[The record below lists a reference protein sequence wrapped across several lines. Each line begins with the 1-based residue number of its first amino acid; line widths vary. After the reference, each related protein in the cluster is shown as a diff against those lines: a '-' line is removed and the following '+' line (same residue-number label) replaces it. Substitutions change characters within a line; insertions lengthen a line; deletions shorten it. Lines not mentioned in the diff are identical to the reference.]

1 MNCKTTAKVLLAA
14 TLGVAVMGTI
24 SYLTA
29 TGKAVIGPD
38 PESLDAQ
45 RAAIAINTL
54 WWMLACFAGSAGAF
68 VLSRRDA
75 APGA

>member
-1 MNCKTTAKVLLAA
+1 MNFKTTAKVLLAA

-29 TGKAVIGPD
+29 TGKAAIGPD

-45 RAAIAINTL
+45 RTAIAINTL
-54 WWMLACFAGSAGAF
+54 WWMLACVAGSAVTF
-68 VLSRRDA
+68 VLSRREA
-75 APGA
+75 APDA